1 MAPQVEISIPT
12 TDVSTPSDSKPYTQF
27 NITLRLPLRSFVVQ
41 KRYSD
46 FTELHDTL
54 THQVGAPPPE
64 HLPGK
69 HWFKSTVSSPELTED
84 RRRGLETYLR
94 AIAESPD
101 RRWRDTTAW
110 RQFLTLPPTSG
121 GSAASSSGIEG
132 RVPAINLNGSNSA
145 AAEDPTTWTDL
156 QREMKGHLHE
166 ARLQLARRDAAS
178 DSGGFASGGGAK
190 HGSSAAVEAG
200 AAAKRALVRAGSLL
214 GALEGGLKVMGEM
227 KRLGEGELR
236 RRRDLL
242 AAARLE
248 RDGLEKLSASLASAR
263 SGSGAGMSPREG
275 APNSG
280 DRATLLSGAGETPA
294 RARTGGRIGGRVLG
308 APLPETERTR
318 ELGNTGVLQLQRSQM
333 REQDEDVEELAK
345 IIRRQREMGMAIKNE
360 VEIQNEMLEQ
370 TDRNADRLGAKMQVA
385 NKKARKLG
393 K

>member
-1 MAPQVEISIPT
+1 MAPPLEISIPT
-12 TDVSTPSDSKPYTQF
+12 TTVATPSDSKPYTQF

-46 FTELHDTL
+46 FTDLHETL
-54 THQVGAPPPE
+54 THQVGTPPPE

-84 RRRGLETYLR
+84 RRRALEAYLR

-101 RRWRDTTAW
+101 RRWRDTAAW
-110 RQFLTLPPTSG
+110 RQFLTLPATGG
-121 GSAASSSGIEG
+121 GSAASASGIEG
-132 RVPAINLNGSNSA
+132 KVPAVNMNGANSA

-156 QREMKGHLHE
+156 HREMKGHLHE

-178 DSGGFASGGGAK
+178 DSGGFGSGGAGK
-190 HGSSAAVEAG
+190 QGSSAAAEAG

-214 GALEGGLKVMGEM
+214 TALEGGLKNMGEM

-280 DRATLLSGAGETPA
+280 DKAALLSGARETS
-294 RARTGGRIGGRVLG
+294 RARIGGRVLG

-318 ELGNTGVLQLQRSQM
+318 ELGNTGVLQLQRTQM

-345 IIRRQREMGMAIKNE
+345 IIRRQREMGMAIKTE
-360 VEIQNEMLEQ
+360 VEVQNEMLDQ
-370 TDRNADRLGAKMQVA
+370 MDRDTDRLGAKMQVA

>member
-1 MAPQVEISIPT
+1 MAPPVEISIPT
-12 TDVSTPSDSKPYTQF
+12 TTVAAPPDSKPYTQF
-27 NITLRLPLRSFVVQ
+27 NVTLRLPLRSFVVQ

-46 FTELHDTL
+46 FTDLHETL

-64 HLPGK
+64 QLPGK

-84 RRRGLETYLR
+84 RRRALEKYLR

-101 RRWRDTTAW
+101 RRWRDTAAW
-110 RQFLTLPPTSG
+110 RQFLTLPATNG
-121 GSAASSSGIEG
+121 GSGASSSGVEG
-132 RVPAINLNGSNSA
+132 KLPAINLNGSNAA
-145 AAEDPTTWTDL
+145 AAEDPTAWTDL
-156 QREMKGHLHE
+156 HREMKGHLHE

-178 DSGGFASGGGAK
+178 DSGGFGSGGAAK
-190 HGSSAAVEAG
+190 QGSSAAAEAG

-214 GALEGGLKVMGEM
+214 GALEGGLKTMGEM

-248 RDGLEKLSASLASAR
+248 RDGLEKLCASLASSR

-280 DRATLLSGAGETPA
+280 DKATLLSGAGETSS
-294 RARTGGRIGGRVLG
+294 RARTGGRVLG

-318 ELGNTGVLQLQRSQM
+318 ELGNTGVLQLQRTQM

-345 IIRRQREMGMAIKNE
+345 IIRRQREMGLAIKSE
-360 VEIQNEMLEQ
+360 VEVQNEMLDQ
-370 TDRNADRLGAKMQVA
+370 MDRDADRLGAKMQVA

>member
-1 MAPQVEISIPT
+1 M
-12 TDVSTPSDSKPYTQF
+12 
-27 NITLRLPLRSFVVQ
+27 Q

-46 FTELHDTL
+46 FTDLHETI

-84 RRRGLETYLR
+84 RRRALETYLR

-101 RRWRDTTAW
+101 RRWRDTAAW
-110 RQFLTLPPTSG
+110 RQFLTLPATSG
-121 GSAASSSGIEG
+121 GSAGSSSGIEG
-132 RVPAINLNGSNSA
+132 KVPAINLNGSNSA

-156 QREMKGHLHE
+156 HREMKGHLHE

-214 GALEGGLKVMGEM
+214 GALEGGLKTMGEM

-263 SGSGAGMSPREG
+263 SGSGAGMSLREG

-280 DRATLLSGAGETPA
+280 DKATLLSGSGEAPS
-294 RARTGGRIGGRVLG
+294 RARTGGRVLG

-318 ELGNTGVLQLQRSQM
+318 ELGNTGVLQLQRTQM

-345 IIRRQREMGMAIKNE
+345 IIRRQREMGMAIKTE
-360 VEIQNEMLEQ
+360 VEVQNEMLDQ
-370 TDRNADRLGAKMQVA
+370 MDRDTDRLGAKMQVA

>member
-1 MAPQVEISIPT
+1 MAPPVEISIPT
-12 TDVSTPSDSKPYTQF
+12 TTVATPSGSKPYTQF

-46 FTELHDTL
+46 FTDLNETL

-69 HWFKSTVSSPELTED
+69 HWFKSTVSSPGLTED
-84 RRRGLETYLR
+84 RRRALESYLR

-110 RQFLTLPPTSG
+110 RQFLTLPATNG

-132 RVPAINLNGSNSA
+132 KVPAINLNGSNSA

-156 QREMKGHLHE
+156 HREMKGHLHE

-178 DSGGFASGGGAK
+178 DSGGSGGGAK

-200 AAAKRALVRAGSLL
+200 AAAKRALVRAGSLVI
-214 GALEGGLKVMGEM
+214 ALEGGLKTMGEL

-263 SGSGAGMSPREG
+263 SGSGTGMSPREG
-275 APNSG
+275 APNTGDKATLMSG
-280 DRATLLSGAGETPA
+280 SGRATS
-294 RARTGGRIGGRVLG
+294 RARIGGRVLG

-318 ELGNTGVLQLQRSQM
+318 ELGNTGVLQLQRTQM

-345 IIRRQREMGMAIKNE
+345 IIRRQREMGMAIKTE
-360 VEIQNEMLEQ
+360 VEVQNEMLDQ
-370 TDRNADRLGAKMQVA
+370 MDRDTDRLGAKMQVA